1 MLALAA
7 GGLHLVLPEIRRMRG
22 GGEKGGSTFEEESEM
37 NPSGPVRV
45 EIPFRPQ
52 REMRRD
58 SRSTCP
64 ERSCRCV
71 LFICEIVLFFGHVHR
86 QRL

>member
-1 MLALAA
+1 M
-7 GGLHLVLPEIRRMRG
+7 G

-37 NPSGPVRV
+37 IRSGPVRV

-58 SRSTCP
+58 SRSTRP

-71 LFICEIVLFFGHVHR
+71 LFVKLFYFLATCTVKDFEWNDSM
-86 QRL
+86 